1 MVPPEV
7 RPSPAG
13 GVDQSGS
20 HCRPNPISPSG
31 RVGSKSRLLSLS
43 YLNDMGIHSPLFPA
57 QDGSSEIDEEAL
69 TATTTYSQT
78 LATISTPSS

>member
-1 MVPPEV
+1 
-7 RPSPAG
+7 
-13 GVDQSGS
+13 
-20 HCRPNPISPSG
+20 
-31 RVGSKSRLLSLS
+31 
-43 YLNDMGIHSPLFPA
+43 MGIHSPLFPA